1 MKNQTSPKSAVE
13 IVVTDR
19 QGHRRAKAPATELAP
34 LNIHLRRIL
43 VPLDFSEPSQQALRY
58 AHVFA
63 EQFGAS
69 LTLVHVIEPMVY
81 PAELGYVPIV
91 PDDLEEKR
99 MEELKGRLKAIAQDL
114 GTTSKVETSLRVGRS
129 WREICDAAKAD
140 NTDLIILSTHGY
152 TGLKHALL
160 GSTAER
166 VVRHAPCPV
175 LTVRRDEH
183 DFA

>member
-19 QGHRRAKAPATELAP
+19 KGHLRATAPAAELAP
-34 LNIHLRRIL
+34 VNLHLRRIM
-43 VPLDFSEPSQQALRY
+43 VPLDFSEPSHQALRY
-58 AHVFA
+58 ARGFA

-69 LTLVHVIEPMVY
+69 LTLLHVIEPMVY

-99 MEELKGRLKAIAQDL
+99 MEDLKARLKALAQDL
-114 GTTSKVETSLRVGRS
+114 GTSSKVETFLRIGRS

-140 NTDLIILSTHGY
+140 NTDLIIIATHGY

-175 LTVRRDEH
+175 LIVRAEEH
-183 DFA
+183 DFV